1 MDGTLS
7 TKRKTID
14 LTKWRKEEK
23 KEKARRDK
31 KNGQKRQKEE
41 SKVIKEV
48 KNNPKAFYKYESKYR
63 KSTCKIR
70 SLRETNK

>member
-1 MDGTLS
+1 MK
-7 TKRKTID
+7 KR
-14 LTKWRKEEK
+14 RKKGEGK
-23 KEKARRDK
+23 KRQ

-41 SKVIKEV
+41 NKVIKEV